1 MITRVSLVAAF
12 ATLGAVAADLTIALD
27 RTDQLEVRGLKSQ
40 VVEYRGRRA
49 LELTDARKPGENPLA
64 MLKNVTMRDGA
75 IEIDMAGAPAADAGE
90 GARGFVGI
98 AFRVAPD
105 AQRFE
110 YIYLRPTNGRADD
123 QVRRNHS
130 VQYASHPDYPWE
142 RLRKEEPEKYETYAD
157 LETGAW
163 TKVRI
168 VVSGP
173 RARLYLNGAAQ
184 PTLIVNDLKLGN
196 TDGGIALWVGPGT
209 QAHFAEL
216 KVSKTD

>member
-1 MITRVSLVAAF
+1 MVTRLCF
-12 ATLGAVAADLTIALD
+12 ALATTLLCACAADYEFDL
-27 RTDQLEVRGLKSQ
+27 RGVKSQ
-40 VVEYRGRRA
+40 AGEYRGRRA
-49 LELTDARKPGENPLA
+49 IELIDAAKPNENALA
-64 MLKNVTMRDGA
+64 ILKNVTMRDGT
-75 IEIDMAGAPAADAGE
+75 IEVDLAGAPAQGAAE
-90 GARGFVGI
+90 SARGFVGI

-142 RLRKEEPEKYETYAD
+142 RLRKEEPEKYETYTD

-168 VVSGP
+168 VVSGV
-173 RARLYLNGAAQ
+173 RARLYVNGSPQ

-196 TDGGIALWVGPGT
+196 TEGGVALWVGPGT
-209 QAHFAEL
+209 QAHFADIKIL
-216 KVSKTD
+216 KAD

>member
-1 MITRVSLVAAF
+1 MTARTFLVF
-12 ATLGAVAADLTIALD
+12 VGALAGAQAADYTIALD
-27 RTDQLEVRGLKSQ
+27 RTDQLDMRGVKAQ
-40 VVEYRGRRA
+40 VGEYQGRRA
-49 LELTDARKPGENPLA
+49 LELTDATKPNENGIA
-64 MLKNVTMRDGA
+64 ILKNVTMRDGI
-75 IEIDMAGAPAADAGE
+75 IEVDMAGAPAPGAGQ
-90 GARGFVGI
+90 GARGFVGV

-168 VVSGP
+168 VVSGE
-173 RARLYLNGAAQ
+173 RARLFVNGAAQ
-184 PTLIVNDLKLGN
+184 PTLIVNDLKMGN
-196 TDGGIALWVGPGT
+196 TEGGIALWVGPGT
-209 QAHFAEL
+209 QAHFADI
-216 KVSKTD
+216 KISKTN